1 MNNCDPGYYD
11 AWHSLLTFRRVAEK
25 RPVLLD
31 LWQDF
36 MLSYAGRPSHG
47 PFAKLLQIF
56 GQVGWHMEPPW
67 VRTHDRILLDLLTV
81 PTAILHDHFQDA
93 WTQQLAITLS
103 KRKDFGVMQG
113 IDRHVLQQ
121 GLRRVP
127 SYQHGSLKCLQDG
140 TFVHTGVHSKFDLTV
155 AGTCKLCGAADSMD
169 HRCALC
175 PHMQH
180 VYAMHLATLGR
191 WFSLPQQLRW
201 HLLPPRNPW
210 IGPFRRSMEQPQEYK
225 APLLPSIDSTAM
237 VHLFVDGSCQ
247 RPELP
252 EYSLAAWA
260 IVSATHD
267 CIIQQGALTGGRQSS
282 DRAEL
287 EGLIRGV
294 EIAAGWNT
302 AVTLWT
308 DSSYAGS
315 GLARLLQDLEDLPDS
330 SQTHESEWRRLRD
343 ALADFPAQL
352 FVQHV
357 PGHGVVTPGY
367 QDVADWASYWN
378 HRADRAAALAF
389 AMHPPEV
396 LQVWK
401 NLLSHHDQQLELQQQ
416 LQALHWDVAQ
426 VYQQTLPEQ
435 TVVDGDQEG
444 ETLDPQDPHVGL
456 QLRLATD
463 EDYWLD
469 GFVSTWLNSDA
480 FLSLAAKFSMQFTR
494 RMIDFILECRDH
506 VQSARYALSWL
517 ELATVVFQEFKMEL
531 PIPSSD
537 VKGHW
542 IASTTQAAAG
552 RCTAPTVAAILR
564 LTKAFF
570 TALGKEFDL
579 TLSRK
584 LGLDLAVW
592 GVHAPQCG
600 ILFQLPTFMAVS
612 AASAIQRFTH
622 SRPLRTV
629 NDLSRPF

>member
-1 MNNCDPGYYD
+1 
-11 AWHSLLTFRRVAEK
+11 
-25 RPVLLD
+25 
-31 LWQDF
+31 
-36 MLSYAGRPSHG
+36 
-47 PFAKLLQIF
+47 
-56 GQVGWHMEPPW
+56 MEPPW

-81 PTAILHDHFQDA
+81 PTAILHDHFQVA

-103 KRKDFGVMQG
+103 KRKDFGIMQG

-308 DSSYAGS
+308 DS
-315 GLARLLQDLEDLPDS
+315 
-330 SQTHESEWRRLRD
+330 
-343 ALADFPAQL
+343 
-352 FVQHV
+352 
-357 PGHGVVTPGY
+357 
-367 QDVADWASYWN
+367 
-378 HRADRAAALAF
+378 
-389 AMHPPEV
+389 
-396 LQVWK
+396 
-401 NLLSHHDQQLELQQQ
+401 
-416 LQALHWDVAQ
+416 
-426 VYQQTLPEQ
+426 
-435 TVVDGDQEG
+435 
-444 ETLDPQDPHVGL
+444 
-456 QLRLATD
+456 
-463 EDYWLD
+463 
-469 GFVSTWLNSDA
+469 
-480 FLSLAAKFSMQFTR
+480 
-494 RMIDFILECRDH
+494 
-506 VQSARYALSWL
+506 
-517 ELATVVFQEFKMEL
+517 
-531 PIPSSD
+531 
-537 VKGHW
+537 
-542 IASTTQAAAG
+542 
-552 RCTAPTVAAILR
+552 
-564 LTKAFF
+564 
-570 TALGKEFDL
+570 
-579 TLSRK
+579 
-584 LGLDLAVW
+584 
-592 GVHAPQCG
+592 
-600 ILFQLPTFMAVS
+600 
-612 AASAIQRFTH
+612 
-622 SRPLRTV
+622 
-629 NDLSRPF
+629 